1 MWYVN
6 TMEYYLAIKRS
17 GIGSVLPMWMNLQS
31 VIQSEVRKR
40 KAAIVY

>member
-6 TMEYYLAIKRS
+6 AMEYYLAIKRS
-17 GIGSVLPMWMNLQS
+17 EIGSVFQMWMKLQS

-40 KAAIVY
+40 KATILY